1 MGKEYDM
8 LYIIIA
14 DVRYWDNGSLIQSYI
29 NIQDEGVFWDD
40 ESMEVWDEYQR
51 AVRFAEDLRN
61 NEMALSRT
69 YAEVKNIRIG
79 SIQITV

>member
-1 MGKEYDM
+1 M

-14 DVRYWDNGSLIQSYI
+14 DVKCYENGPSVQSYI

-40 ESMEVWDEYQR
+40 ESMDVWDEYQR
-51 AVRFAEDLRN
+51 AVRFAEGLRN

-79 SIQITV
+79 SIQIMATE

>member
-1 MGKEYDM
+1 M

-14 DVRYWDNGSLIQSYI
+14 DVKYYENGPSVQSYI

-40 ESMEVWDEYQR
+40 ESMDVWDEYQR
-51 AVRFAEDLRN
+51 AVRFAEGLRN

-79 SIQITV
+79 SIQIMATE